1 MMIVV
6 LLLLDSVVVATVVG
20 GGTVGVILVALNEL
34 TSAVI
39 TSPEGRTTRKSP
51 DLTAAS
57 SLAIVL
63 IKSSVDWPFWGV
75 IVKVTLMLPDSA
87 KKSRMQ
93 LLFVTFQRDCRT
105 FRVNSLIE
113 PLTLL
118 KLTPLNTIVTVNP
131 FAVLSHLSSPPQRS
145 GLKQMP
151 VTLHMIF
158 PVELNG
164 NKYYFPYN
172 NYDITHTLIGQ
183 GVLTLPNGI

>member
-6 LLLLDSVVVATVVG
+6 LLLLDSVVEATVVG

-34 TSAVI
+34 TSAVM

-63 IKSSVDWPFWGV
+63 IKSSVDWPFRGV

-87 KKSRMQ
+87 EKSRMQ

-118 KLTPLNTIVTVNP
+118 KLALNTIVTVNP

-172 NYDITHTLIGQ
+172 N
-183 GVLTLPNGI
+183 

>member
-34 TSAVI
+34 TSAVM

-93 LLFVTFQRDCRT
+93 LLFVTFQRDCRK

-131 FAVLSHLSSPPQRS
+131 FVVFSHLSSPPQRS

-151 VTLHMIF
+151 ETLHMIF

-164 NKYYFPYN
+164 NKYYVPYN
-172 NYDITHTLIGQ
+172 N
-183 GVLTLPNGI
+183 